1 MKHLNFLLAALLT
14 LSMAAHAQ
22 EQPAASAPWTLEDCL
37 KHGLASHPQIKITRS
52 TVDSQKAGMMQID
65 SAYDPKLSLRAGW
78 NHAKTDAA
86 KGRNLADPTTDST
99 SESVSASKLLY
110 DSGQTRLLK
119 KAAGASLAAAS
130 SRLDSTLTEMAA
142 DIKAAFFRAQQA
154 KALLQVRQETLDG
167 YERHL
172 EKVESFVEVGSRAPF
187 DITRA
192 QVDVANARVELISAR
207 SNLKVALANLARVV
221 GLENNIE
228 VTAYAED
235 NPPAN
240 IYDGRDQLLGEALQR
255 PDVKAAQYQVDAAGY
270 RVKEAKLSRSPSLS
284 ASADYQWSGTAA
296 PLDRSWGMGVNLS
309 WPVFDGKLTRAQID
323 SARSNLD
330 NNAASLENVKLSVA
344 AELENSLTG
353 FTDALERLQATTIL
367 VQQASESLH
376 LAEGRYDAG
385 LGSPL
390 EITDARVEYARA
402 RGNRVVAY
410 FDSLIAQAELDRV
423 LGRLPAEY
431 RIQEIVPGES
441 GERKK

>member
-1 MKHLNFLLAALLT
+1 MKHLNILLAAL
-14 LSMAAHAQ
+14 MAISITAHAQ
-22 EQPAASAPWTLEDCL
+22 EQPVASISWTLGDCL

-52 TVDSQKAGMMQID
+52 SVDSQKASLMQIG

-78 NHAKTDAA
+78 NHSKVDAA
-86 KGRNLADPTTDST
+86 KGRNLLDPTTDST
-99 SESVSASKLLY
+99 SESVSASKLLF
-110 DSGQTRLLK
+110 DSGQTSLQK

-130 SRLDSTLTEMAA
+130 SRLESTLAETAA
-142 DIKAAFFRAQQA
+142 NIKAAFFRAQQA
-154 KALLQVRQETLDG
+154 MALLQVRQEALDG

-207 SNLKVALANLARVV
+207 SDLKVALANLARVV
-221 GLENNIE
+221 GLEKNIA
-228 VTAYAED
+228 VAPYAED

-240 IYDGRDQLLGEALQR
+240 IYDNREELLGEALRR
-255 PDVKAAQYQVDAAGY
+255 PDVRAAQYQVDAAGY
-270 RVKEAKLSRSPSLS
+270 RVKEARLSHSPSLS

-296 PLDRSWGMGVNLS
+296 PLDRQWGMGVSLS

-330 NNAASLENVKLSVA
+330 SNAASLENVKLSVT

-353 FTDALERLQATTIL
+353 LTDALERLQATTIL

-390 EITDARVEYARA
+390 EITDARVEFAKA

-431 RIQEIVPGES
+431 RIQEIAPVES
-441 GERKK
+441 GETDK